1 MPATNAASKRSFSAM
16 KSYLRSTMGRAQ
28 LNHLMTLNIYKNE
41 VKLDLNVVANE
52 FVSGNEHRMR
62 FFGNFT

>member
-16 KSYLRSTMGRAQ
+16 KRVKSYLRSTMGRAQ

-52 FVSGNEHRMR
+52 FDQWE
-62 FFGNFT
+62 